1 MKILNFSKSNL
12 IFITLIPFVSFAPI
26 KVNESTTD
34 LKRPTVKTEVL
45 PKLEAKPIKV
55 IAPKVELKINHL
67 VQALIQ
73 VESTGRD
80 NITGDHHLGKNFAAG
95 SLQIRPVMLR
105 EVNRILK
112 LQKKSKR
119 FKLSDRYD
127 RQKSIEMF
135 HIWREYHHQNSS
147 FEKIIRNWN
156 GGPKGYLRK
165 STKNHW
171 IKTQKILNDI

>member
-1 MKILNFSKSNL
+1 MKFLSFNKSNL
-12 IFITLIPFVSFAPI
+12 IFITLIPLVSLAPTKI
-26 KVNESTTD
+26 DKTSTSFKIT
-34 LKRPTVKTEVL
+34 KAVTL
-45 PKLEAKPIKV
+45 PKIESKPIKV
-55 IAPKVELKINHL
+55 MAPKVELKVEHL

-95 SLQIRPVMLR
+95 ALQIRPVMLR

-119 FKLSDRYD
+119 FKLSDRFD

-135 HIWREYHHQNSS
+135 HIWREYHHKDSS

-171 IKTQKILNDI
+171 IKTQAILAQK